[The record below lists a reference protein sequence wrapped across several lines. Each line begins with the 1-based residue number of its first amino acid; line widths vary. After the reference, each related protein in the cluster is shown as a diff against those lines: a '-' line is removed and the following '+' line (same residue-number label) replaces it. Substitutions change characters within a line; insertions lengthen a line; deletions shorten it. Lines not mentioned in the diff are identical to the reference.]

1 MPPSTASRAG
11 KRSPGSRGAR
21 AVGTTIRVKDL
32 FYNTP
37 ARMKFLKKDSSEGT
51 FVADTIAH
59 VALSHPE
66 VSVKFIREGKLQYVT
81 PGDGQ
86 LRSAAYAVLG
96 REFSRD
102 LIELKNQEG
111 VYRITG
117 LITPPKS
124 CRASRSMQHFYINGR
139 YVRNRTMMAGMEM
152 AFKGTMMQGKFPGGI
167 LLLEMP
173 ADLVD
178 VNVHPAKVEVRFA
191 REMIFLMWST
201 TLSSWHW
208 LSPAP
213 ANGFSPLMQMKRS
226 KMKKQSIKRLKIM

>member
-1 MPPSTASRAG
+1 MS
-11 KRSPGSRGAR
+11 
-21 AVGTTIRVKDL
+21 
-32 FYNTP
+32 
-37 ARMKFLKKDSSEGT
+37 
-51 FVADTIAH
+51 DTVTH

-86 LRSAAYAVLG
+86 LRGAAYAVLG

-178 VNVHPAKVEVRFA
+178 VNVHPAKIEARFA
-191 REMIFLMWST
+191 RE
-201 TLSSWHW
+201 
-208 LSPAP
+208 
-213 ANGFSPLMQMKRS
+213 NDVRD
-226 KMKKQSIKRLKIM
+226 R